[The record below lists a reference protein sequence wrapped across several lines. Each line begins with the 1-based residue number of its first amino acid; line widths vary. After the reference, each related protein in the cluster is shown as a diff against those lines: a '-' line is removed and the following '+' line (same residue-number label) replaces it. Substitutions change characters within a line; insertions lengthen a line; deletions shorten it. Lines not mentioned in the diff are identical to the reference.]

1 MAIAPSTPVLGPH
14 IELPMDEELSGLSS
28 LLDERWV
35 WETFCEN
42 LGQPQ
47 EVPHRIR
54 PRQIRYAPGKRAMV
68 SYIAEWNR
76 DEWVEEDQ
84 FAAEC
89 NVDGSVRFLHYPDD
103 PALPGLRSAASGVE
117 AQDLVTKY
125 VPVTPSVVRVEA
137 VRYRPM
143 TRAVLRHTARW
154 KKSGGSKISLFVRVM
169 PPDKLPR
176 LLTAWDLAEQ
186 SGFELPKLMGSWAEG
201 GVVWMNKIRG
211 RTVRNRIR
219 GGKGPEPGL
228 LLDAV
233 SKLWSSPFQDSRGQ
247 ALNVKQGYKSTHRLF
262 AHLLT
267 GDDDALSCV
276 ETLDNDLN
284 PFAAAWQ
291 PTALAHNDFYDD
303 QIILTRQRELALVD
317 FEEIGPGDPM
327 MDVGN
332 LLAHQRWMAR
342 FGTAGD
348 VCGDYRRRFRV
359 EALARFGWNEDDL
372 NLRESYS
379 LFRLSTNPFRNLSSK
394 WRGQT
399 AKGLMLA
406 KEALAASD

>member
-1 MAIAPSTPVLGPH
+1 MALAPSVPLLEPH
-14 IELPMDEELSGLSS
+14 VELPTDEELPGLSS

-42 LGQPQ
+42 LGRPQ
-47 EVPHRIR
+47 EAPHRIR
-54 PRQIRYAPGKRAMV
+54 PRQIRYTPGKRAMV

-89 NVDGSVRFLHYPDD
+89 DADGSTRFFHYPDD
-103 PALPGLRSAASGVE
+103 PALPGLRSAASAVE
-117 AQDLVTKY
+117 AQDLVTRY
-125 VPVTPSVVRVEA
+125 VPVSPSVVRVEA

-169 PPDKLPR
+169 PLDKLPR

-186 SGFELPKLMGSWAEG
+186 SGFVLPKLMGVWDDG

-211 RTVRNRIR
+211 QTVRKRIHA
-219 GGKGPEPGL
+219 GKAPEPDL

-233 SKLWSSPFQDSRGQ
+233 SGLWSAPLKDGQGQ
-247 ALNVKQGYKSTHRLF
+247 AANVKQGYRSTHRIF
-262 AHLLT
+262 AHILK
-267 GDDDALSCV
+267 GDDVALSV
-276 ETLDNDLN
+276 LESLRSDLK

-303 QIILTRQRELALVD
+303 QVILTKDRSLALVD

-327 MDVGN
+327 LDVGN
-332 LLAHQRWMAR
+332 LLAHQRWMSQSEAAR
-342 FGTAGD
+342 E
-348 VCGDYRRRFRV
+348 VCGDYRRRFRA
-359 EALARFGWNEDDL
+359 EALARFGWKEDDL
-372 NLRESYS
+372 NLREAYC
-379 LFRLSTNPFRNLSSK
+379 LFRLSTNPFRRLSLK
-394 WRGQT
+394 WRDQT
-399 AKGLMLA
+399 VKGLRLA
-406 KEALAASD
+406 KEALAASH